1 MKKSNGKM
9 QETKILKI
17 CRSLPRKLHKQFIFA
32 VNLLKKHLLF
42 YEQ

>member
-9 QETKILKI
+9 QETKI